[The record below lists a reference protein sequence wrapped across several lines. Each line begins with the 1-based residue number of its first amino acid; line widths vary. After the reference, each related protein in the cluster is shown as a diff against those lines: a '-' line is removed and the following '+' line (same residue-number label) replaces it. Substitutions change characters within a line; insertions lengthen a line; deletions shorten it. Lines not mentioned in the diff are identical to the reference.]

1 MVRKNTNF
9 VRNLILPIAHRECL
23 LIAQEIVRGI
33 RIHAPVRTGDL
44 RDSYEAKPTP
54 EGAVITSSAMYW
66 KYVEF
71 GTRRSKKQPHVRPS
85 IEAVRAVHI

>member
-1 MVRKNTNF
+1 MKVIIP
-9 VRNLILPIAHRECL
+9 VAHRECL
-23 LIAQEIVRGI
+23 LIAQQIVEVI
-33 RIHAPVRTGDL
+33 RTKAPVRTGNL

-71 GTRRSKKQPHVRPS
+71 GTRRNKKQLHVRPS